1 LRDKDQE
8 VDIRERTKQAAPLS
22 GVLRSLPLPPE
33 RWGNVRLVN
42 GLIHGDPVAANVFV
56 DRYGKKVQKR
66 VRYLLGGGPNLED
79 VVQRVFLELI
89 NSIHTVRNPDALSG
103 WVNRVSTFVVSK
115 ELRRRQ
121 RARWLSFVDEP
132 PDRPV
137 SASQD
142 MALLL
147 PRVRA
152 VFQKMRKTDRIVF
165 VMRFVEEADVAEIAD
180 IFEWSVTTA
189 RRRIQRA
196 RDVFLKKAMRD
207 PSLALYRTSL
217 KNEQ

>member
-1 LRDKDQE
+1 
-8 VDIRERTKQAAPLS
+8 
-22 GVLRSLPLPPE
+22 
-33 RWGNVRLVN
+33 
-42 GLIHGDPVAANVFV
+42 
-56 DRYGKKVQKR
+56 
-66 VRYLLGGGPNLED
+66 LGGGPNLED

-115 ELRRRQ
+115 ELRRTR
-121 RARWLSFVDEP
+121 RARWLSFVEEP

-137 SASQD
+137 RASQD
-142 MALLL
+142 TALLL

-180 IFEWSVTTA
+180 TFEWSVTTA
-189 RRRIQRA
+189 RRRIRRA

-217 KNEQ
+217 KYER